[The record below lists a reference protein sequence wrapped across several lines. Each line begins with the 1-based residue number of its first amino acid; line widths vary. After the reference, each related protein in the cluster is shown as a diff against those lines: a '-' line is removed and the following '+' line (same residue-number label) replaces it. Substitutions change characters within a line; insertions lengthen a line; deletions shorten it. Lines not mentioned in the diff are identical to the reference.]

1 MAQRLVRKLCANCCR
16 PYDPPSSDLPEDFP
30 VNRLQGPLWRPEGC
44 EQCRGTGYRGRM
56 GIYELLVSNQQV
68 KDLATQRAASNVIK
82 DAAMAAGM
90 KTLRDDGWEKVLTGV
105 TTIEEV
111 IRVTKAD

>member
-1 MAQRLVRKLCANCCR
+1 
-16 PYDPPSSDLPEDFP
+16 
-30 VNRLQGPLWRPEGC
+30 
-44 EQCRGTGYRGRM
+44 M